1 MNFNKNLLQAAR
13 REWLALASTIIMGFA
28 GGIAI
33 ILQAR
38 QLSLILDRVFL
49 GGLNRPQVTP
59 LFFPLLVIL
68 FLRALF
74 MWLAEVSAGTLA
86 IRIKTRLRTQLMHKI
101 LSRGP
106 AFVHAEN
113 SGELTNTAVQGIE
126 SLDAYFSQYL
136 PQIAL
141 SVLLPIAILVA
152 VFPLDWVSGLV
163 MLLTAPLIPVFMILI
178 GRASEAATKHQWNTL
193 SRLSTY
199 FLDTLQGLRELK
211 MLGQSRA
218 RAEKIMA
225 VSDQYRLKTMNV
237 LRITFLSALVL
248 ELIGTISTAVI
259 AVQIG
264 LRLLYGRMAF
274 EQAFFILLLAPEF
287 YLPLRQLGAR
297 FHAGANGIQAARRIF
312 SILAVPDLTPA
323 EPHPHSKVEIGV
335 VQQIE
340 FSNVSY
346 SHPGQTTP
354 AVVEINLRVRSGEM
368 VALVGPTG
376 AGKST
381 LAHLLMGFARPESG
395 EIFVNGISLTSID
408 PLIWRRQVA
417 WVPQQPVLFQGSL
430 AENIALGKPD
440 ASLQHIEQAARLAH
454 LDRLIDSLRDGYH
467 TRIEEFGQRLSGG
480 EIQKVALARAFLV
493 DAPVLILDEPSA
505 HLDPDTEAELEEAA
519 QRLRDGRTVIVIAH
533 RLPTVYRSNQILVLD
548 HGRII
553 ERGSHFEL
561 IKAGGTYARLL
572 RDYKGT
578 AA

>member
-1 MNFNKNLLQAAR
+1 MNFDKNLLQAAR

-38 QLSLILDRVFL
+38 QLSLILNRVFL
-49 GGLNRPQVTP
+49 GGSNRAQVAP
-59 LFFPLLVIL
+59 LFFPLLAFL

-74 MWLAEVSAGTLA
+74 MWLAEIFAGTLA
-86 IRIKTRLRTQLMHKI
+86 TRIKTGLRTQIMHKI

-106 AFVHAEN
+106 SFSHAEN
-113 SGELTNTAVQGIE
+113 SGELMNTAVQGIE
-126 SLDAYFSQYL
+126 LLDAYFSQYL

-152 VFPLDWVSGLV
+152 VFPMDWVSGLV

-178 GRASEAATKHQWNTL
+178 GKASEAATKRQWHTL

-211 MLGQSRA
+211 MLGQSHA
-218 RAEKIMA
+218 RAEKIRD
-225 VSDQYRLKTMNV
+225 VSDQYRLTTMNV

-248 ELIGTISTAVI
+248 ELVGTISTAVI

-274 EQAFFILLLAPEF
+274 EQAFLILLLAPEF

-312 SILAVPDLTPA
+312 SILAVPGSNPA
-323 EPHPHSKVEIGV
+323 EPHPLKNVELGAIER
-335 VQQIE
+335 IE
-340 FSNVSY
+340 FINVSY

-354 AVVEINLRVRSGEM
+354 AVADINFRVRSGEM
-368 VALVGPTG
+368 IALVGATG

-381 LAHLLMGFARPESG
+381 LAHLLMVFARPDSG
-395 EIFVNGISLTSID
+395 DILVNGNSLKSID
-408 PLIWRRQVA
+408 PSIWRRQVA
-417 WVPQQPVLFQGSL
+417 WVPQLPVLFQGSL
-430 AENIALGKPD
+430 AENIAFGKPD
-440 ASLQHIEQAARLAH
+440 ASLQEIERAARLAH
-454 LDRLIDSLRDGYH
+454 LDRLVGSLRAGYQ
-467 TRIEEFGQRLSGG
+467 TQIVEFGQRLSGG
-480 EIQKVALARAFLV
+480 EKQKVALARAFLR

-505 HLDPDTEAELEEAA
+505 HLDPDTEAQLEEAT
-519 QRLRDGRTVIVIAH
+519 QQLRDGRTVFVIAH

-548 HGRII
+548 HGCIV
-553 ERGSHFEL
+553 EHGSHVEL
-561 IKAGGTYARLL
+561 SKAGGPYSRLL
-572 RDYKGT
+572 HDYTG
-578 AA
+578 AAV